1 MVVSADTDRRKGK
14 SKDVVLV
21 RQASA
26 SLVATTA
33 DTVDTAAVAVDTV
46 VAIAPAAVAVAGK

>member
-1 MVVSADTDRRKGK
+1 MDKGK
-14 SKDVVLV
+14 GKDVLSV

-33 DTVDTAAVAVDTV
+33 ADTVDTVAVAADTV
-46 VAIAPAAVAVAGK
+46 VAIAPAAVEVAGK